1 MSQFW
6 ESAVLSYWGKLA
18 EKSRQKGSPRHPV
31 QMRGEPGQG
40 LGRSGRKQKRSLTL
54 LLMWNMIATSKIARI
69 VARLDFPS
77 YSLLT
82 SYLQVSLVI
91 RLSQLENKQIQVRGN
106 SDKDSEVSDEE
117 LLAEEETS
125 DIENILEVPFVEEL
139 CGGESNRDLMQR
151 TFTKLAEAVERPLCT
166 KKMPLLKE
174 TCLNS
179 EVLSPSFDLTTSESE
194 SSDDDSNSSSSE
206 AEEEEETP
214 NQSVGLQLT
223 TPFCNVPSNFQTSDH

>member
-1 MSQFW
+1 M
-6 ESAVLSYWGKLA
+6 
-18 EKSRQKGSPRHPV
+18 
-31 QMRGEPGQG
+31 
-40 LGRSGRKQKRSLTL
+40 
-54 LLMWNMIATSKIARI
+54 
-69 VARLDFPS
+69 
-77 YSLLT
+77 
-82 SYLQVSLVI
+82 
-91 RLSQLENKQIQVRGN
+91 RGN

-206 AEEEEETP
+206 AEEEEETH
-214 NQSVGLQLT
+214 NQSVGLHFA
-223 TPFCNVPSNFQTSDH
+223 TPFCNVPSNCRTSEEEEEEETNETEEELVEVMSGDESMKGGWKKCGRGFVWARGLVQGSLMMRGEVDVELQENTENIFVEEQLQ